1 MGPTKILNKNCHNI
15 LSIIAQSYIIHL
27 ELERLKMC
35 LDTATDMNETTLNT
49 IPGDNFDAH
58 INLGYE
64 KNFL

>member
-1 MGPTKILNKNCHNI
+1 M
-15 LSIIAQSYIIHL
+15 AQSYIIYL